1 MYGGGGGGSGG
12 YNQPWFQIYYP
23 GDYYK
28 GYGGS
33 AATMTAYANIAVT
46 PGAGIPVIVGSPG
59 TAGVANSSTGG
70 TAGTNSSF
78 GSYNAT
84 GGAPGVG
91 WVANGTNGANGNTTI
106 TGAPTAGTGG
116 TGDMAIYNSICQH
129 YTGTG
134 DDPTTPGS
142 GYGAG
147 GAGGGFGCKEYNHG
161 CGGYAGAGGAGAA
174 GVVSITYPVYYN
186 GVAPTT
192 AYAFTKQ
199 TAQSASSLN
208 QSSTKDYVGTILGL
222 SVPNSGG
229 LVSMITDT
237 IFYQQYVSPT
247 GLGLTYSATLSTGA
261 PALFAGTPAV
271 VSASNSGAASIEG
284 RGAYG
289 NIYDAGGVARASSL
303 TGNTIRA
310 ADVAM
315 SSGVFAAFGGDEGKM
330 YMLSKQGSSTWYS
343 YYTGAADTQILGIS
357 VAWDGSS
364 VTSGDFG
371 GLLKY
376 YNTNVTVP
384 VAPTAQYVDA
394 NVQVYK
400 DGSPYT
406 IQPVTIFSSYDG
418 NTSWAPL
425 ITNNTDGSGQLHYTT
440 TTGVY
445 YKFVVNVVDG
455 TTEGEGSKI
464 WQSNTAQ
471 TIVQIYCLSPSTPF
485 EWSATYIQDT
495 HNVSVTYTDVE
506 ASTVNVSIRNIN
518 TGLVEY
524 SELHTAETSWNT
536 QYHDALGNQSYR
548 VEVQIDRLGYHSND
562 ARTVLSQ
569 DTFRIFTGIDDN
581 ILFALAGLV
590 LMIIAGLFSAR
601 TQGQGSLAIV
611 ILAAVFMIWGF
622 LPWNMAAIVTI
633 AAFFAVMGIFAA
645 GSRKGD

>member
-261 PALFAGTPAV
+261 PALFAGTPYT

-284 RGAYG
+284 RGSYA
-289 NIYDAGGVARASSL
+289 NVYDSSGVARASSL

-310 ADVAM
+310 VDVAM
-315 SSGVFAAFGGDEGKM
+315 SSGQFAAFGGDEGKL
-330 YMLSKQGSSTWYS
+330 YMLSKEGSSTWYS
-343 YYTGAADTQILGIS
+343 YYTGTADTPIHAVS

-364 VTSGDFG
+364 VVAGRFG
-371 GLLKY
+371 GTLEY
-376 YNTNVTVP
+376 YLTNVTIP
-384 VAPTAQYVDA
+384 VIPTPSYIDA
-394 NVQVYK
+394 HVQVYK
-400 DGSPYT
+400 DGAPYAG
-406 IQPVTIFSSYDG
+406 QPITIFSSYDG
-418 NTSWAPL
+418 LTGWSPL
-425 ITNNTDGSGQLHYTT
+425 TVNNTDGGGSLTYSTLSGQ
-440 TTGVY
+440 Y
-445 YKFVVNVVDG
+445 YKFVVNCVGG
-455 TTEGEGSKI
+455 TTEGEGSKV
-464 WQSNTAQ
+464 WQSNSGS
-471 TIVQIYCLSPSTPF
+471 TIVQIFVLSASMPY
-485 EWSATYIQDT
+485 EWNSYYDT
-495 HNVSVTYTDVE
+495 ASHNVTVVYSDSQV
-506 ASTVNVSIRNIN
+506 STVNVTIRDIRTNAVVMN
-518 TGLVEY
+518 QLYY
-524 SELHTAETSWNT
+524 SDHWTMTYPDTLQNGT
-536 QYHDALGNQSYR
+536 YR
-548 VEVQIDRLGYHSND
+548 VDVEINRNGYTTRDS
-562 ARTVLSQ
+562 RMVMSSSVYGIPIPM
-569 DTFRIFTGIDDN
+569 DTTLKYIIATIIQMIVGG
-581 ILFALAGLV
+581 LFGYGNSKRGALALV
-590 LMIIAGLFSAR
+590 ALTGGFI
-601 TQGQGSLAIV
+601 
-611 ILAAVFMIWGF
+611 IWGF
-622 LPWNMAAIVTI
+622 LPASAVTVATLAALV
-633 AAFFAVMGIFAA
+633 AVLSLFN
-645 GSRKGD
+645 SRKVE